1 MFEFKKSIAFV
12 GALFIISLTV
22 GCGAEVTPEEPT
34 PLGLQPD
41 VAQAARE
48 EVSAATGVPAE
59 EIEIVRANQ
68 VEWTDTCLELG
79 GPDEFCGQALTPG
92 WRVILEADGQEYEV
106 RTDLGADT
114 VRLKEGETGS

>member
-1 MFEFKKSIAFV
+1 MLSKGTVIAV
-12 GALFIISLTV
+12 ALLAAVLLLVACGQGA
-22 GCGAEVTPEEPT
+22 TPEEST

-41 VAQAARE
+41 VAAAAK
-48 EVSAATGVPAE
+48 EVVSEASGVPTE

-92 WRVILEADGQEYEV
+92 WRVILEAGGQEYEV
-106 RTDLGADT
+106 HTDLGADT
-114 VRLKEGETGS
+114 VRLKE